1 MNDTSVKIIEWEE
14 MTRIANAINSGAMG
28 IDLVHCIEEDKFYI
42 YRNGY
47 WEDIYEV
54 EILGMIAKHPEFR
67 YVVKHSISKR
77 KQIIENLKIL
87 TLKRLEE
94 FNCKGYLNFDAG
106 EFDPITLT
114 MLDHDKDNYSTMRIS
129 YPFDGSTTC
138 PLWEKTLEEI
148 FEGNKEKTN
157 LLQEFFGYC
166 ITPDITQKKALLLLG
181 DTDCL
186 GGETLIYDPIKNKH
200 TAVSEIKEDFNVEAW
215 DGEKIVIAK
224 ALKPFTKEVDDLYTV
239 TLSNNKSFVC
249 SKSHKILTSSGYVP
263 LGELHEGAEV
273 FLPCSNSDNDLLDHA
288 SSACHYQSIAPSLIS
303 DYHFLSRSYDAQL
316 LLAKDNDQSSFPLQ
330 DDVREYDLGN
340 AFLQKDAQQNKQEHN
355 HFYQSHDHHA
365 NSGYLNQADLECF
378 YKLICAFYKVC
389 ELVLYPLLSV
399 LQSMIEVFRPQP
411 ICKSFPSDNN
421 SCSSLPYKPLSL
433 VITSIVYK
441 RRDVKWDFTV
451 PEYHNYIC
459 SGAVHHNSGKSTVLN
474 VLRAM
479 LGSKNCSSVPLK
491 YLSHPQY
498 TPMMINKFANIDAD
512 VSKDAQSYEAEFKI
526 ITSGEPISCNQK
538 FVETFEFVPRCK
550 IILAANVFPKIA
562 DHSSAFYSRLILIPC
577 NRRFQESE
585 KNRNLFNQLK
595 NEMSGIL
602 NWSIEGLRRLNK
614 RGMFPQD
621 DFMKEAVKELED
633 MNNPTNI
640 FFEDHIEVEIG
651 DHIHIEKGILYQHYK
666 EWCMKNGHGFL
677 TNARFSE
684 SVYNKFSKATPKTT
698 HLPSTGKRIWRNLKY
713 VENMS
718 DESRKGEK
726 INWED

>member
-1 MNDTSVKIIEWEE
+1 MIETSARIIEWEE
-14 MTRIANAINSGAMG
+14 MTRIANAINGGAMG

-87 TLKRLEE
+87 TLKRLSE
-94 FNCKGYLNFDAG
+94 FNCKGYLNFDIG
-106 EFDPITLT
+106 EFDPRSLQ
-114 MLDHDKDNYSTMRIS
+114 MLKHDKNNYSTMRID
-129 YPFDGSTTC
+129 YPFNENAKC
-138 PLWEKTLEEI
+138 ELWQKTLDEI

-181 DTDCL
+181 DTD
-186 GGETLIYDPIKNKH
+186 
-200 TAVSEIKEDFNVEAW
+200 
-215 DGEKIVIAK
+215 
-224 ALKPFTKEVDDLYTV
+224 
-239 TLSNNKSFVC
+239 
-249 SKSHKILTSSGYVP
+249 
-263 LGELHEGAEV
+263 
-273 FLPCSNSDNDLLDHA
+273 
-288 SSACHYQSIAPSLIS
+288 
-303 DYHFLSRSYDAQL
+303 
-316 LLAKDNDQSSFPLQ
+316 
-330 DDVREYDLGN
+330 
-340 AFLQKDAQQNKQEHN
+340 
-355 HFYQSHDHHA
+355 
-365 NSGYLNQADLECF
+365 
-378 YKLICAFYKVC
+378 
-389 ELVLYPLLSV
+389 
-399 LQSMIEVFRPQP
+399 
-411 ICKSFPSDNN
+411 
-421 SCSSLPYKPLSL
+421 
-433 VITSIVYK
+433 
-441 RRDVKWDFTV
+441 
-451 PEYHNYIC
+451 
-459 SGAVHHNSGKSTVLN
+459 SGKSTVLN

-602 NWSIEGLRRLNK
+602 NWSIEGLRRLNE

-640 FFEDHIEVEIG
+640 FFEDHIEIEIG
-651 DHIHIEKGILYQHYK
+651 DHVYIEKGILYQHYK

-698 HLPSTGKRIWRNLKY
+698 HLQSTGKRIWRNLKY
-713 VENMS
+713 VESITNNKS
-718 DESRKGEK
+718 EQVD
-726 INWED
+726 WTD